1 MKLAVYLGENL
12 AGHLTST
19 ADKGVVFSYNPI
31 YLKAD
36 HPPISL
42 SLPLS
47 ADEFSQKECLPFFEG
62 LLPEGD
68 VKKRISDYLHISET
82 STLKLLQ
89 ELGGECAGL
98 VSILPESE
106 ENKTKNVYDF
116 SFLNYEPLSEKKLA
130 EYIVN
135 INTRPLL
142 KAKEKLRLS
151 LAGAQE
157 KLPLTYVDGKYYL
170 PKNGAPSTHIVKPT
184 GNGNLSSLAANEYI
198 CTKLAEY
205 CGLPTSK
212 TVLKRIGYV
221 EFLLISRYDRVCDG
235 NHFSRIHQED
245 MCQALGI
252 LSDRKYQN
260 DGGPSIADV
269 YKLIKENTTIPL
281 LETRNFLRYV
291 VFNLVIG
298 NCDAHGKNYSLL
310 FHNGAVRLAPIYDA
324 VCTIVYPNLTRKF
337 SMKIGKHYE
346 IKKINQDDFG
356 VLAEEIGLKSKT
368 VLDCY
373 SDIAENVAKAFD
385 KLKEDLSLKEH
396 GQTLKAV
403 ENSVLKNLKLPL

>member
-19 ADKGVVFSYNPI
+19 ADKGVVFSYDPI
-31 YLKAD
+31 YLNAGL
-36 HPPISL
+36 PPISL
-42 SLPLS
+42 SLPLR
-47 ADEFSQKECLPFFEG
+47 ADEFSQKQCLPFFEG

-68 VKKRISDYLHISET
+68 VKRRISDYLHISET

-98 VSILPESE
+98 VSILPEGE

-116 SFLNYEPLSEKKLA
+116 SSLNYDSLSEKKLA
-130 EYIVN
+130 EYIAN

-142 KAKEKLRLS
+142 KAKEQLRLS

-184 GNGNLSSLAANEYI
+184 GSGELSSLAANEHI

-205 CGLPTSK
+205 CGLPISK
-212 TVLKRIGYV
+212 TELKRIDDV
-221 EFLLISRYDRVCDG
+221 EFLLINRYDRICDE
-235 NHFSRIHQED
+235 NRFSRIHQED

-260 DGGPSIADV
+260 DGGPGIADI
-269 YKLIKENTTIPL
+269 YKIIKEKTTIPL

-310 FHNGAVRLAPIYDA
+310 FHDGAVRLAPIYDA

-337 SMKIGKHYE
+337 SMKVGKHYE
-346 IKKINQDDFG
+346 IMKINQDDFRL
-356 VLAEEIGLKSKT
+356 LAEEMGLKSKI

-373 SDIAENVAKAFD
+373 SDIAEKIVKAFD
-385 KLKEDLSLKEH
+385 TLKEDLSLKEH
-396 GQTLKAV
+396 GQTLESIEK
-403 ENSVLKNLKLPL
+403 SVLKNIKVF

>member
-19 ADKGVVFSYNPI
+19 ADKGVVFSYDPI
-31 YLKAD
+31 YLKAG

-68 VKKRISDYLHISET
+68 VKRRISDYLHISET

-116 SFLNYEPLSEKKLA
+116 SSLNYEPLSEKKLA
-130 EYIVN
+130 EYIENV
-135 INTRPLL
+135 NTRPLL
-142 KAKEKLRLS
+142 KAKEKFRLS

-157 KLPLTYVDGKYYL
+157 KLPLTYFDGKYYL
-170 PKNGAPSTHIVKPT
+170 PKNGAPSTHILKPT
-184 GNGNLSSLAANEYI
+184 GSGDLSSLAANEYI

-212 TVLKRIGYV
+212 TELKRIGYV

-260 DGGPSIADV
+260 DGGPGNADV

-310 FHNGAVRLAPIYDA
+310 FCDGTIRLAPIYDA

-385 KLKEDLSLKEH
+385 RLKEDLSLKEH

>member
-19 ADKGVVFSYNPI
+19 ADKGVVFSYDSI
-31 YLKAD
+31 YLNAG

-42 SLPLS
+42 SLPLG
-47 ADEFSQKECLPFFEG
+47 ANEFTQRECLPFFEG

-68 VKKRISDYLHISET
+68 VKRRISDYLHISET

-98 VSILPESE
+98 VSILPDGE
-106 ENKTKNVYDF
+106 ENKTKNVYEF
-116 SFLNYEPLSEKKLA
+116 SSQNYDSLSEKKLA
-130 EYIVN
+130 EYITN

-184 GNGNLSSLAANEYI
+184 GSGELSSLAANEYI

-212 TVLKRIGYV
+212 MELKRIGDV
-221 EFLLISRYDRVCDG
+221 EFLLINRYDRIRDENC
-235 NHFSRIHQED
+235 FSRIHQED

-260 DGGPSIADV
+260 DGGPGIADI
-269 YKLIKENTTIPL
+269 YKLIKEKTTIPL

-291 VFNLVIG
+291 VFNLIIG

-310 FHNGAVRLAPIYDA
+310 FRDGTIRLAPIYDA

-337 SMKIGKHYE
+337 SMKVGKHYE
-346 IKKINQDDFG
+346 IKKVNLDDFG
-356 VLAEEIGLKSKT
+356 LLAEEMGLKSKT
-368 VLDCY
+368 ILDCY
-373 SDIAENVAKAFD
+373 SDIAENVADAFER
-385 KLKEDLSLKEH
+385 LKEDLSLKEH
-396 GQTLKAV
+396 GQTLEAV
-403 ENSVLKNLKLPL
+403 EKSVLKNLKFPL

>member
-1 MKLAVYLGENL
+1 M
-12 AGHLTST
+12 
-19 ADKGVVFSYNPI
+19 
-31 YLKAD
+31 
-36 HPPISL
+36 
-42 SLPLS
+42 
-47 ADEFSQKECLPFFEG
+47 
-62 LLPEGD
+62 
-68 VKKRISDYLHISET
+68 HISET
-82 STLKLLQ
+82 STLKLLE

-116 SFLNYEPLSEKKLA
+116 SSLNYEPLSEKRLA

-157 KLPLTYVDGKYYL
+157 KLPLTYFDGKYYL

-260 DGGPSIADV
+260 DGGPGIADV

-281 LETRNFLRYV
+281 LEIFNEGRQTLRNQENQSGRFWGACRRNWAKV
-291 VFNLVIG
+291 QNG
-298 NCDAHGKNYSLL
+298 SRLL
-310 FHNGAVRLAPIYDA
+310 F
-324 VCTIVYPNLTRKF
+324 
-337 SMKIGKHYE
+337 
-346 IKKINQDDFG
+346 
-356 VLAEEIGLKSKT
+356 
-368 VLDCY
+368 
-373 SDIAENVAKAFD
+373 
-385 KLKEDLSLKEH
+385 
-396 GQTLKAV
+396 
-403 ENSVLKNLKLPL
+403 

>member
-19 ADKGVVFSYNPI
+19 ADKGVVFSYDPI
-31 YLKAD
+31 YLKAG

-68 VKKRISDYLHISET
+68 VKRRISDYLHISET

-98 VSILPESE
+98 VSILPERE

-116 SFLNYEPLSEKKLA
+116 SSLNYEPLSEKKLA

-135 INTRPLL
+135 TNTRPLL

-221 EFLLISRYDRVCDG
+221 EFPLISRYDRICDE
-235 NHFSRIHQED
+235 NRFSRIHQED

-260 DGGPSIADV
+260 DGGPGIADI

-356 VLAEEIGLKSKT
+356 ELAEEIGLKSKT

-385 KLKEDLSLKEH
+385 RLKEDLSLKEH
-396 GQTLKAV
+396 GQTLESIEK
-403 ENSVLKNLKLPL
+403 SVLENLKFPI